1 MLKHRQMM
9 FIIIIL
15 LETKKLL
22 HQKNKKQLPL
32 FTTLIKQLI
41 SFMVKNSQCNLTI
54 VKILKTHKDKQ
65 EILNYIYQL

>member
-54 VKILKTHKDKQ
+54 AKILKTHKDKQ
-65 EILNYIYQL
+65 EILNYICQL